1 MIISCLSISC
11 SPPPHHP
18 GIDPSP
24 AVFGVVRR
32 TSESDIDAHSNQ
44 QVLILVHS
52 WNTGGEP
59 ELISVLHTTGNT
71 VVYNV
76 NSSAQLSSMQSA

>member
-1 MIISCLSISC
+1 MIISSLSISC

-44 QVLILVHS
+44 QVLILHS
-52 WNTGGEP
+52 AIVGSEYSF
-59 ELISVLHTTGNT
+59 IHF
-71 VVYNV
+71 
-76 NSSAQLSSMQSA
+76 